1 MKPELA
7 TEFIANRHLLM
18 SFISG
23 LVRDAHEA
31 EDIFQEVWLRLAR
44 ADEQGV
50 VIENQLKWCRGVAKN
65 LILHYW
71 RDSRNAK
78 VIADSELLQ
87 FLDYV
92 ELAYE
97 EGDTS
102 PDKWSDR
109 QQALH
114 ECLSGLPEKSRQLL
128 KLKYDEGCSIL
139 QICERLGKSSAAV
152 VKALLRLRSALA
164 VCVSKRMRLQEFR
177 P

>member
-7 TEFIANRHLLM
+7 TEFIANRHVLM
-18 SFISG
+18 SFIAG

-50 VIENQLKWCRGVAKN
+50 AIENQLKWCRGVAKN

-71 RDSRNAK
+71 RDTRNAK

-92 ELAYE
+92 ERAYE
-97 EGDTS
+97 EGEVTPES
-102 PDKWSDR
+102 WTDR
-109 QQALH
+109 QQALRD
-114 ECLSGLPEKSRQLL
+114 CVSGLPEKSRQLL
-128 KLKYDEGCSIL
+128 KLKYDEGCSVA

-152 VKALLRLRSALA
+152 VKALLRLRAALA
-164 VCVSKRMRLQEFR
+164 VCVEKKVRLQEFR